1 MCMRPVNND
10 KLQNELQLVS
20 IMIVDGMACMASV
33 IYNYL
38 QHRVLMGLYNYVY
51 ACAMITM
58 KQTKLI

>member
-10 KLQNELQLVS
+10 KLQNEIQLVL

-38 QHRVLMGLYNYVY
+38 QHTLQEKR
-51 ACAMITM
+51 AIA
-58 KQTKLI
+58 TKIFLRNFFS